1 MPVFIKVLY
10 MQPKNDIERDIR
22 SKVLLFYVQD
32 LLNDLI
38 EENKEESKEEK
49 KRPE

>member
-1 MPVFIKVLY
+1 
-10 MQPKNDIERDIR
+10 MQPKNDIERDIQ

-32 LLNDLI
+32 LLNDVI
-38 EENKEESKEEK
+38 EESKEENKEEK